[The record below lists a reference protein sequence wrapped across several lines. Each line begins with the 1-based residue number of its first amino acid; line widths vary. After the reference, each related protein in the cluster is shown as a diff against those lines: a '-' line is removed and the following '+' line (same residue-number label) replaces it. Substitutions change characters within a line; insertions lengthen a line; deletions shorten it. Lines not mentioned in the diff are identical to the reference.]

1 LESWKELDVWQ
12 KTHALVLR
20 VYEVTA
26 QFPAA
31 ERYRLTDQLCR
42 AASSVSANIVEGQ
55 SRQTTRE
62 YLQFLYNARGSL
74 EETRYHL
81 LLARDLQLL
90 DTNVYTELETGYESA
105 SKMLN
110 GLIRA
115 LKHKEDVRTK
125 G

>member
-1 LESWKELDVWQ
+1 MGLGPCND
-12 KTHALVLR
+12 AG
-20 VYEVTA
+20 
-26 QFPAA
+26 
-31 ERYRLTDQLCR
+31 R
-42 AASSVSANIVEGQ
+42 AYFTG
-55 SRQTTRE
+55 
-62 YLQFLYNARGSL
+62 ARGSL

-81 LLARDLQLL
+81 LLARDLHLL

-115 LKHKEDVRTK
+115 LKHKEDARIK